1 MNNTLI
7 TEIVVGLAIVGSLGA
22 FFGWIAVPA
31 IKARQGA
38 WDRLAAGLLSIYAFA
53 VFAALG
59 VAVGIGI
66 IWAWPQ
72 IT

>member
-1 MNNTLI
+1 MTNTLI
-7 TEIVVGLAIVGSLGA
+7 TEIVVAVAIVGSIAA
-22 FFGWIAVPA
+22 FFGWVAVPA
-31 IKARQGA
+31 IKARRGG
-38 WDRLAAGLLSIYAFA
+38 WDRLAAGVLSVYAFG

>member
-1 MNNTLI
+1 MTNTLI
-7 TEIVVGLAIVGSLGA
+7 TEIVVAVAIVGSLAA
-22 FFGWIAVPA
+22 FFGWVAVPA
-31 IKARQGA
+31 IKARQGG
-38 WDRLAAGLLSIYAFA
+38 WDRVAASLLSIYAFG

-66 IWAWPQ
+66 IWVWPQ